1 MKSGFLFAAGA
12 ALALSATTY
21 ALPPEILVDTGFEA
35 PTFVAGGLNGQNS
48 WNANST
54 NWTVVNNAALASS
67 GNQYVLSSMSASS
80 TAAASRFAWVDTPQS
95 GLDLAGN
102 NHQVLA
108 VCDIAL
114 DATSLNG
121 ARLNTAGIE
130 LYADAGNTLIGAI
143 QLRNF
148 NATTLGVAMFN
159 SAGAG
164 TGFTFTPALTFGT
177 YFELAIIAD
186 YSTHTLRYFIEG
198 SELIGPGTFSP
209 TFAGSI
215 DNFSDADLTSARASS
230 TSTTGGRNAR
240 FDNFLVAKIPA
251 PGAMALLGLGGL
263 VAARRRRSV

>member
-1 MKSGFLFAAGA
+1 
-12 ALALSATTY
+12 LSATTF

-35 PTFVAGGLNGQNS
+35 PTFVAGGLNGQNG
-48 WNANST
+48 WNASST
-54 NWTVVNNAALASS
+54 WSVVNNPAQAST
-67 GNQYVLSSMSASS
+67 GDQFVQNSMTASS
-80 TAAASRFAWVDTPQS
+80 TAATTRFAWVDTPQS

-108 VCDIAL
+108 VCDVAL

-121 ARLNTAGIE
+121 ARLNTAGIQM
-130 LYADAGNTLIGAI
+130 YADNGNTLIGAI

-148 NATTLGVAMFN
+148 SATSLGVALFN

-164 TGFTFTPALTFGT
+164 VGFTFTPALTFGT

-198 SELIGPGTFSP
+198 SELIGGGGFSP

-215 DNFSDADLTSARASS
+215 DNFSDADLVSSRASS
-230 TSTTGGRNAR
+230 TTSSGGRNTR
-240 FDNFLVAKIPA
+240 YDNFLVAKIPA